1 MDIRVEL
8 QDVSSVKKRLKVEV
22 PADVALMELAMVANV
37 YKKRVKVPGFRPGKA
52 PVALVK
58 RHFGQK
64 IREELIQKLIPKSY
78 DEAIRSEGLKPLGE
92 PDLDN
97 LAFEEG
103 QPLVYEANFE
113 ISPQIE
119 LPEYKGLEVHVQPK
133 SVTQADVQKELEKL
147 QEDHALLVSI
157 KDRPVSEGDYA
168 VVDLQGGYWKAK
180 EQNSFQKLIDDRD
193 VVVNIGGEQTHL
205 EFNQALSGMKVDEVK
220 DFVIDYPSDYPE
232 KKLASRKIFFTV
244 QLKNI
249 KEKQLPDLDD
259 DFAKDL
265 GKFANLKELTKNIEN
280 DLYVEQEKNRDVE
293 LKIQLV
299 DSLVERTKFEVPDTL
314 VEDGVDTIIRDM
326 AYQMANQGIDPSRAN
341 ADWVKVRS
349 DSRPKAER
357 IVRANLILAEIGQ
370 KEGLDVSN
378 EELDNKLKEMSST
391 MSQPLEKIRQYF
403 QQDSRIEGLREQIRR
418 DKVLE
423 LLLKRAKVVKD

>member
-1 MDIRVEL
+1 
-8 QDVSSVKKRLKVEV
+8 
-22 PADVALMELAMVANV
+22 
-37 YKKRVKVPGFRPGKA
+37 
-52 PVALVK
+52 
-58 RHFGQK
+58 
-64 IREELIQKLIPKSY
+64 
-78 DEAIRSEGLKPLGE
+78 
-92 PDLDN
+92 
-97 LAFEEG
+97 
-103 QPLVYEANFE
+103 
-113 ISPQIE
+113 
-119 LPEYKGLEVHVQPK
+119 
-133 SVTQADVQKELEKL
+133 
-147 QEDHALLVSI
+147 
-157 KDRPVSEGDYA
+157 
-168 VVDLQGGYWKAK
+168 
-180 EQNSFQKLIDDRD
+180 

-357 IVRANLILAEIGQ
+357 IV
-370 KEGLDVSN
+370 
-378 EELDNKLKEMSST
+378 
-391 MSQPLEKIRQYF
+391 
-403 QQDSRIEGLREQIRR
+403 
-418 DKVLE
+418 
-423 LLLKRAKVVKD
+423 